1 MKAVQIVAFGG
12 PEHLAYR
19 EVATP
24 EPGPG
29 EVRIRVARCGV
40 NPVDR
45 SQVLGRWP
53 WLALPHTPGSEIA
66 GTVDALGPGVDGVRP
81 GERVAVAL
89 RLFCNRCHY
98 CLRGQEQLCMA
109 DPRTRTAPAIP
120 GAFTEGGY
128 AEYTVIPALNAI
140 PVPEALDDDRACV
153 AALDGLTAWH
163 MVDRARVGAGDH
175 VLVVG
180 ASGGLGTLFLQMV
193 ARRGAVAHAV
203 TGSMANADHLR
214 AFGAAT
220 VTDRSAVDVAAAAR
234 DLTDGRGMD
243 VVLDPTGAASWV
255 SSLGA
260 LARGGR
266 YATCGILTGA
276 EVTLNLAPFY
286 AQEHEVIGSTG
297 GTRRDLVECMAAMAR
312 GEIRVPVH
320 ARFPLAAAADAM
332 RALGDPGRL
341 GKVLL
346 DVA

>member
-12 PEHLAYR
+12 PEHLAFGD
-19 EVATP
+19 VPTP

-29 EVRIRVARCGV
+29 EVRVRVTRCGV

-45 SQVLGRWP
+45 SQVLGRWQ
-53 WLALPHTPGSEIA
+53 WLTLPHIPGSEIA
-66 GTVDALGPGVDGVRP
+66 GTVDALGPGVGGLHV

-98 CLRGQEQLCMA
+98 CLQGREQLCMA
-109 DPRTRTAPAIP
+109 DPRTLTAPAIP

-128 AEYTVIPALNAI
+128 AEYTIIPAANAI
-140 PVPEALDDDRACV
+140 PVPTGLDDDHACV

-163 MVDRARVGAGDH
+163 MVEQARVRVGDH

-203 TGSMANADHLR
+203 TGSMENADQLR
-214 AFGAAT
+214 GFGAAT
-220 VTDRSAVDVAAAAR
+220 VTDRTSGDVAAAVR
-234 DLTDGRGMD
+234 NLTGGRGMD

-255 SSLGA
+255 SSMGA

-276 EVTLNLAPFY
+276 EVTFNLAPFY
-286 AQEHEVIGSTG
+286 AQEHEIIGSTG
-297 GTRRDLVECMAAMAR
+297 GSRRDLVECMAAMAR
-312 GEIRVPVH
+312 HEVWVPIH
-320 ARFPLAAAADAM
+320 ARYPLARAADAM

>member
-12 PEHLAYR
+12 PEHLRYGD
-19 EVATP
+19 VPTP

-29 EVRIRVARCGV
+29 EVRIHVSRCGV

-53 WLALPHTPGSEIA
+53 WLKLPHIPGSEIA
-66 GTVDALGPGVDGVRP
+66 GTVDALGSGVTGLHV

-109 DPRTRTAPAIP
+109 DPRTLTAPAIP

-128 AEYTVIPALNAI
+128 AEYTIIPALNAI
-140 PVPEALDDDRACV
+140 PVPVGLDEDLACV

-163 MVDRARVGAGDH
+163 MVDRARVSAGDH

-180 ASGGLGTLFLQMV
+180 ASGGLGTLFLQLV

-203 TGSMANADHLR
+203 TGSMANAHALGE
-214 AFGAAT
+214 FGAAT
-220 VTDRSAVDVAAAAR
+220 VIDRTTGDVSAAAR
-234 DLTDGRGMD
+234 DLTGGRGMD

-286 AQEHEVIGSTG
+286 AQEHEIIGSTG
-297 GTRRDLVECMAAMAR
+297 GSRRDLEECMAAMAR
-312 GEIRVPVH
+312 HELRVPIH
-320 ARFPLAAAADAM
+320 ARYPLAQAPDAM
-332 RALGDPGRL
+332 RALDDPARL